1 MRIYSHYSVQTL
13 SNVYLLGAERSREAI
28 IIDPGCF
35 DAPLLELVEG
45 NGYEI
50 AAVLLTHA
58 HSDAIP
64 GLKTLLKVYETDIY
78 AGVPRVF
85 DRDAIA
91 VGDDTELS
99 IGSFSVRVRTMPA
112 MSRDAVAYHID
123 RMLFPG
129 RALSAG
135 LLGDVVSS
143 FAHALLADNVKDKIL
158 SLDDDTMI
166 LPYQGPPTT
175 VGAERSFNR
184 ELRQESYL

>member
-50 AAVLLTHA
+50 AAVLLTHTNG
-58 HSDAIP
+58 DEIP
-64 GLKTLLKVYETDIY
+64 GLKTLLKVYDTAIY
-78 AGVPRVF
+78 AGVPKVL
-85 DRDAIA
+85 DRD
-91 VGDDTELS
+91 VHVVSDNTVLS
-99 IGSFSVRVRTMPA
+99 IGSFEISVLTVPA
-112 MSRDAVAYHID
+112 MSRDSVAYHID

-129 RALSAG
+129 RAVSAG

-158 SLDDDTMI
+158 ALDDDTMI

-175 VGAERSFNR
+175 VSAERSFNR